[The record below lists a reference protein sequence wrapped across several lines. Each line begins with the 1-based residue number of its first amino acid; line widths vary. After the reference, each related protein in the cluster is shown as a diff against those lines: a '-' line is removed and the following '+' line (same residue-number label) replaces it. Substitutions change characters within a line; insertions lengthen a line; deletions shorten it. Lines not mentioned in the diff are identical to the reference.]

1 MSDPIVQGVGL
12 GHVFGH
18 GARSVRALDG
28 VSVALHP
35 GKTLGVIGE
44 SGSGKSTL
52 GDILGGMLV
61 PGEGEVFYK
70 GRALPRLDRRQFKEF
85 RRDVQFVFQDCA
97 ASLDPRY
104 SVARAFA
111 SRPAG
116 RASSGSATA
125 RATL

>member
-1 MSDPIVQGVGL
+1 MNDPIVQGVGL

-70 GRALPRLDRRQFKEF
+70 GRARAPLPNRLTPCLPVSTRR
-85 RRDVQFVFQDCA
+85 
-97 ASLDPRY
+97 
-104 SVARAFA
+104 
-111 SRPAG
+111 
-116 RASSGSATA
+116 RASGLFLRCSNAWA
-125 RATL
+125 